1 MGKQS
6 MHAPVRSAGVV
17 GTARRKGGSGNRGI
31 SGENGVGDPDVV
43 AGRRFQ
49 RKSDRVVRPSRPG
62 NAGGGKDPD
71 LWCAFDDGE
80 EGAIDDESRKAR
92 KDQEPSE
99 KALL

>member
-6 MHAPVRSAGVV
+6 THAPIRSAGVV

-31 SGENGVGDPDVV
+31 SAENGVGDLDAV

-49 RKSDRVVRPSRPG
+49 RKSDRVIRPSRPG
-62 NAGGGKDPD
+62 NSGGGKGPD
-71 LWCAFDDGE
+71 FWCVFDEGE
-80 EGAIDDESRKAR
+80 ERAIGDESRKAR

-99 KALL
+99 KAVL